1 MWSLVKY
8 PSGTNSPDKK
18 SIFGNRGNLRI
29 KGKIY
34 TWYKS
39 KFNLVN
45 MNTIE
50 QRFFEVAIMV

>member
-29 KGKIY
+29 KGNY
-34 TWYKS
+34 TLGT
-39 KFNLVN
+39 NQ
-45 MNTIE
+45 I
-50 QRFFEVAIMV
+50 QPR